1 MPFKSQA
8 QSRAAFSGI
17 LGPEMKAKAKEFAS
31 ATNYASLPEHVGVR
45 KTKHYKGVM
54 KALRK

>member
-8 QSRAAFSGI
+8 QSRAAFSGA
-17 LGPEMKAKAKEFAS
+17 LGPAMKKKAKEFAGVTDYS
-31 ATNYASLPEHVGVR
+31 TLPDHVR

-54 KALRK
+54 KTLKGK